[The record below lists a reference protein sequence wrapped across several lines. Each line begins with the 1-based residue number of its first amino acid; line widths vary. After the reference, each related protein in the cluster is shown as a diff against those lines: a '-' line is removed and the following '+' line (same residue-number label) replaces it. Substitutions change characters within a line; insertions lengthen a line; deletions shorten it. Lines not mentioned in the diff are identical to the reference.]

1 MSDNQTPEIK
11 IETPVEENLP
21 GASDN
26 PLGEEM
32 KQFGRNL
39 VSAFRSVIHS
49 EEVRGLGNEVV
60 NSLRDIGKD
69 IQETFEQTKTKEEV
83 KAVSEQAKKVSDS
96 VSASFTKKEIG
107 GDLQSGLISALR
119 MLNTELNKIID
130 QIQNKSARVETDV
143 DSTAK
148 DVKKDESSS

>member
-1 MSDNQTPEIK
+1 MSDNQAPEIK
-11 IETPVEENLP
+11 IETPVEENVP
-21 GASDN
+21 SASEN
-26 PLGEEM
+26 MLGEEM

-83 KAVSEQAKKVSDS
+83 KAVSEQAKKVTDS
-96 VSASFTKKEIG
+96 VSASFNKKEIG
-107 GDLQSGLISALR
+107 SDLQSGLISALR

-148 DVKKDESSS
+148 DVKKE